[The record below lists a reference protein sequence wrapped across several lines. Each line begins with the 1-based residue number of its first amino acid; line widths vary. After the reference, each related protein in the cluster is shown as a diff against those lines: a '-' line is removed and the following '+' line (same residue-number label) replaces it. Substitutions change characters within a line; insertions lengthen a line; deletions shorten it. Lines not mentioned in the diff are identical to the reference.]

1 MKKFYFQLR
10 ELRNDSDG
18 QTIEFQQVSP
28 DGNIGEPLIETF
40 PDAFP
45 DMGLVALF
53 AFEVIGECKVTR
65 LVAKKGKAVCEVIPP
80 HELLKKPCKYEKLLS
95 KNVFTAN

>member
-1 MKKFYFQLR
+1 MKKFYFRLR

-40 PDAFP
+40 PDALP
-45 DMGLVALF
+45 NIGLVALF
-53 AFEVIGECKVTR
+53 AFEVLGECRVTR
-65 LVAKKGKAVCEVIPP
+65 LCTRGTEAVCEVVASHKPSKYA
-80 HELLKKPCKYEKLLS
+80 ELLDKK
-95 KNVFTAN
+95 VFTAN

>member
-1 MKKFYFQLR
+1 MKKFYFQVR

-40 PDAFP
+40 PEAFP

-53 AFEVIGECKVTR
+53 AFEVICGGKVTR
-65 LVAKKGKAVCEVIPP
+65 LVANKGKAVCEVTPRDDSP
-80 HELLKKPCKYEKLLS
+80 KKPCKHEKLLS